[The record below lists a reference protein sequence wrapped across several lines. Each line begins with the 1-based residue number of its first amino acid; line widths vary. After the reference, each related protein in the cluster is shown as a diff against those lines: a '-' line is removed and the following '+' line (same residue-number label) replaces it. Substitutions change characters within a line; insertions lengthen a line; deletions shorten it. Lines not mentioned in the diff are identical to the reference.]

1 MAYSGL
7 IIRKNYKTNCTVRLF
22 LESQSKDTEKESKG
36 RKDTKKKI
44 MERKASLLRPMD
56 AKRVNLFIIY
66 FMALMILSS
75 ISMVYYWPHKT
86 IEERISALNDM
97 ITKDNTEKQ
106 EIVKKLQGNSS
117 SSGDFSSNEKQRLLQ
132 RYQQLN
138 QEIDQ
143 SQSLMDTYKWKI
155 NFDTFSKSNFE
166 WIHLDIVKNFA
177 IVGLSGL
184 LASTIASFRS
194 FYNFYGNRRL
204 KVSWTVF
211 YIFRPWQGVLLA
223 IIIFII
229 IRSGIQAGIG
239 VTSDQISANLFAI
252 ATVGFIAGLYSE
264 EVLNK
269 FHEIFVTLFTTKDER
284 KDQLTPPKKYPAT
297 VAEVIGYT
305 VFPDEVT
312 VRFHNKQPDP
322 TTLDSKC
329 PGAFS
334 SNEAYWEVLLQGGD
348 EGVYWIRDSD
358 QQIVCQYKPDHETTL
373 PDTPTESKSSSTPE
387 AAK

>member
-1 MAYSGL
+1 MKPENKDAENEHEY
-7 IIRKNYKTNCTVRLF
+7 RKNTKTRTM
-22 LESQSKDTEKESKG
+22 D
-36 RKDTKKKI
+36 RKV
-44 MERKASLLRPMD
+44 SLSRPMD

-66 FMALMILSS
+66 FMTLMILSS

-86 IEERISALNDM
+86 MEERISALND
-97 ITKDNTEKQ
+97 ITTKDNAEKQ
-106 EIVKKLQGNSS
+106 DIAKKIQDLNSS
-117 SSGDFSSNEKQRLLQ
+117 RTDISIGEKQRLAQ

-138 QEIDQ
+138 HEIDQ

-155 NFDTFSKSNFE
+155 NFETFGNSSYG

-204 KVSWTVF
+204 KISWTVF

-223 IIIFII
+223 IIVFII

-239 VTSDQISANLFAI
+239 ITADQVSANLFAI
-252 ATVGFIAGLYSE
+252 ATIGFISGLYSE

-269 FHEIFVTLFTTKDER
+269 FHEIFVTLFTTQDER

-312 VRFHNKQPDP
+312 VIFHDKPQDP
-322 TTLDSKC
+322 SKLDSKC
-329 PGAFS
+329 SGAFS
-334 SNEAYWEVLLQGGD
+334 SNDSYWEVRLLGGK
-348 EGVYWIRDSD
+348 EGVYWIRNSD
-358 QQIVCQYKPDHETTL
+358 QQIVCQYKSDPEVTL
-373 PDTPTESKSSSTPE
+373 PNTPTKPTPQGKDE
-387 AAK
+387 PAKQT